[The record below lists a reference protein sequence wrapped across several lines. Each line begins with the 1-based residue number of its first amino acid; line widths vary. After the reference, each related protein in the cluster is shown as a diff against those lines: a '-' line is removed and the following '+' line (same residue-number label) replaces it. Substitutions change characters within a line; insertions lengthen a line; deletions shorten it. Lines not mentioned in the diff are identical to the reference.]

1 MTKSALRTSLLLTC
15 VGIGGAGMACS
26 AASSETNTAPPD
38 GSAPM
43 DGSRHADGSV
53 RADGSAGADASGQ
66 ADGAELGDGACHWPA
81 DLGDAGPT
89 VTACSVG
96 RAFVECMYPSGATCE
111 CISDDPTTCTGCGL
125 ADAAATC
132 QSKCAAN
139 QYAVSCGGV
148 PGMTYQ
154 TAPTACVG
162 VASSPE
168 GNEYSCCP
176 CQ

>member
-1 MTKSALRTSLLLTC
+1 MTKNTMATSLLLTC
-15 VGIGGAGMACS
+15 IAMGGAGIACS
-26 AASSETNTAPPD
+26 STTSSDVNTVPSD
-38 GSAPM
+38 GSAPV
-43 DGSRHADGSV
+43 DGSGHR
-53 RADGSAGADASGQ
+53 DGSAQRNGPEDGGGTAQ
-66 ADGAELGDGACHWPA
+66 PDGAELGDGACHWPA
-81 DLGDAGPT
+81 DDAGPN
-89 VTACSVG
+89 VTACTVG
-96 RAFVECMYPSGATCE
+96 RAFVECMYPSGETCE
-111 CISDDPTTCTGCGL
+111 CISDDPTTCAGCGV

-132 QSKCAAN
+132 RSKCAAN